1 MAKFRDGVVEGSIRG
16 FQFTKL
22 RPQLGVLC
30 DKTPLLFSPDIASC
44 YASRLIQI
52 EIPTTQRPMVDF
64 CRNGFPIMFTPMAAY
79 LRTNV
84 TQ

>member
-1 MAKFRDGVVEGSIRG
+1 MAKFRDGVGEGSIRS

-22 RPQLGVLC
+22 LPQFGVLC
-30 DKTPLLFSPDIASC
+30 DKYPLLFSQDIASY
-44 YASRLIQI
+44 YASRLMQI

-64 CRNGFPIMFTPMAAY
+64 CRNGFLIMFTPMAAY